1 MSISG
6 VSSSSGFDV
15 SKMAS
20 QFFKKTDTNGD
31 GSVDK
36 AEFTK
41 SLTDKGIS
49 EEDATKKFDSIDKN
63 KTGKISESD
72 IESDMKSMQ
81 NSKKSDGTSTE
92 KASSSGG
99 KGTSSASG
107 SSSTSKTYD
116 KADTNKDG
124 KVSTEEQL
132 VYDLKKLQEAQ
143 AKAAKASAPTSTPD
157 ESSQSTSSNQSSQ
170 IGQNIDVT
178 V

>member
-36 AEFTK
+36 TEFTK

-49 EEDATKKFDSIDKN
+49 EEDAAKKFDSIDKN

-72 IESDMKSMQ
+72 IEADMKSMQ
-81 NSKKSDGTSTE
+81 DSKKGDGTSTE
-92 KASSSGG
+92 KASGTGG
-99 KGTSSASG
+99 KGASSASG

-124 KVSTEEQL
+124 YKRHRQRLLRPQLLPAHLMKVANRPQVINLAKL
-132 VYDLKKLQEAQ
+132 VK
-143 AKAAKASAPTSTPD
+143 
-157 ESSQSTSSNQSSQ
+157 
-170 IGQNIDVT
+170 I
-178 V
+178 